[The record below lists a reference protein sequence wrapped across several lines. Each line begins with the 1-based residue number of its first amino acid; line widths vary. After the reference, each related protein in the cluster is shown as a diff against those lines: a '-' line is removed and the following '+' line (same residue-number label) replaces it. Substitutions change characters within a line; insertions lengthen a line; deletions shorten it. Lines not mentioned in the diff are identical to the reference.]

1 MAKEFNI
8 KKWQE
13 NVKRLDEGLVSL
25 KPVKHYDN
33 PEGEGIMAKG
43 NAFEASKDAQDICNM
58 ISPHTNLP
66 EWVEAKITLAANY
79 MNKVKDYLTHH
90 MKL

>member
-1 MAKEFNI
+1 MAKKFNI

-25 KPVKHYDN
+25 EPVKHYDS

-66 EWVEAKITLAANY
+66 EWVEAKITKAE
-79 MNKVKDYLTHH
+79 DYLSSVFNYIRGD
-90 MKL
+90 KS

>member
-1 MAKEFNI
+1 MSHKMDKHHSNEHEGKMAKYDALELADDAMHVHEMI
-8 KKWQE
+8 QE
-13 NVKRLDEGLVSL
+13 D
-25 KPVKHYDN
+25 
-33 PEGEGIMAKG
+33 
-43 NAFEASKDAQDICNM
+43 
-58 ISPHTNLP
+58 TNLP